1 MANVEYVQSMSG
13 KLEDV
18 KVGTTLFFTKTV
30 SESDVYMFAGI
41 TGDLSPNHVDAEYMR
56 QGRYGERLAHGALMV
71 GFMSAASSR
80 MRIGRTVSLGYDRV
94 RFVAPVKFG
103 DTITTQYTI
112 TEIDLAKKRL
122 YNQVTCTN
130 QRGEVVASA
139 VHLRSFVD

>member
-1 MANVEYVQSMSG
+1 MKIEYVQSMSE

-18 KVGTTLFFTKTV
+18 QVGTTLYFTKTV
-30 SESDVYMFAGI
+30 SEADVYMFSGI
-41 TGDLSPNHVDAEYMR
+41 TGDFSPNHVDDEYMK
-56 QGRYGERLAHGALMV
+56 QGKYGERLAHGALMV

-103 DTITTQYTI
+103 DTITTEYKI
-112 TEIDLAKKRL
+112 SEVDLQKKRI

-139 VHLRSFVD
+139 VHLRAFVA

>member
-1 MANVEYVQSMSG
+1 MTNVEYEQSFSG

-18 KVGTTLFFTKTV
+18 KVGTTLSFTKTV
-30 SESDVYMFAGI
+30 SESDVYMYAGV
-41 TGDLSPNHVDAEYMR
+41 TGDFSPNHVDAEYMR
-56 QGRYGERLAHGALMV
+56 QGRYGERIAHGALMV

-94 RFVAPVKFG
+94 RFVAAVRFG

-112 TEIDLAKKRL
+112 SDIDLAKRRL

-139 VHLRSFVD
+139 IHLRSFVD

>member
-18 KVGTTLFFTKTV
+18 KVGTTLYFTKTV
-30 SESDVYMFAGI
+30 SECDVYMFSGI
-41 TGDLSPNHVDAEYMR
+41 TGDFSPNHVDAEYMR
-56 QGRYGERLAHGALMV
+56 QGRYGERIAHGALMV

-80 MRIGRTVSLGYDRV
+80 MRIGRTVSLGYDKV
-94 RFVAPVKFG
+94 RFIAAVKFG

-112 TEIDLAKKRL
+112 SEIDVAKKRL

-139 VHLRSFVD
+139 VHLRSFVH

>member
-1 MANVEYVQSMSG
+1 MATVEYVQSMSG

-18 KVGTTLFFTKTV
+18 KVGTTLSITKTV
-30 SESDVYMFAGI
+30 SESDVYMFAGV
-41 TGDLSPNHVDAEYMR
+41 TGDFSPNHVDAEYMR

-80 MRIGRTVSLGYDRV
+80 MRIGRTVSLGYDKV

-112 TEIDLAKKRL
+112 TEIDMAKKRL

-139 VHLRSFVD
+139 IHLRSFVD

>member
-1 MANVEYVQSMSG
+1 MANVEYVQSFSG

-18 KVGTTLFFTKTV
+18 KVGTTLSFTKTV
-30 SESDVYMFAGI
+30 SESDVYMFAGV
-41 TGDLSPNHVDAEYMR
+41 TGDFSPNHVDAEYMR
-56 QGRYGERLAHGALMV
+56 QGRYGERIAHGALMV

-94 RFVAPVKFG
+94 RFVAAVRFG
-103 DTITTQYTI
+103 DTITTEYTI
-112 TEIDLAKKRL
+112 SEIDLAKKRL

-139 VHLRSFVD
+139 IHLRAFVD

>member
-56 QGRYGERLAHGALMV
+56 QGRYGERIAHGALMV
-71 GFMSAASSR
+71 GLMSAASSR

-94 RFVAPVKFG
+94 RFVAAVRFG

-112 TEIDLAKKRL
+112 SEIDMAKKRL

>member
-1 MANVEYVQSMSG
+1 MSG

>member
-18 KVGTTLFFTKTV
+18 KIGTTLFFTKTV

>member
-1 MANVEYVQSMSG
+1 MATVEYVQSFSG

-18 KVGTTLFFTKTV
+18 KVGTTLSFSKTV
-30 SESDVYMFAGI
+30 SESDVYLFAGV
-41 TGDLSPNHVDAEYMR
+41 TGDFSPNHVDAEYMR
-56 QGRYGERLAHGALMV
+56 QGRYGERIAHGALMV
-71 GFMSAASSR
+71 GFMSAASAR

-94 RFVAPVKFG
+94 RFVAAVKFG

-112 TEIDLAKKRL
+112 SEIDLAKKRL

-139 VHLRSFVD
+139 IHLRSFVD

>member
-1 MANVEYVQSMSG
+1 MATVEYVQSMSG

-18 KVGTTLFFTKTV
+18 KVGTTLSITKTV
-30 SESDVYMFAGI
+30 SECDVYMFAGV
-41 TGDLSPNHVDAEYMR
+41 TGDFSPNHVDAEYMR

-80 MRIGRTVSLGYDRV
+80 MRIGRTVSLGYDKV

-112 TEIDLAKKRL
+112 SEIDLAKKRL

-139 VHLRSFVD
+139 IHLRSFVD

>member
-13 KLEDV
+13 KLEDI
-18 KVGTTLFFTKTV
+18 KVGTTLSFTKTV
-30 SESDVYMFAGI
+30 SESDVYMFAGV
-41 TGDLSPNHVDAEYMR
+41 TGDFSPNHVDAEYMR
-56 QGRYGERLAHGALMV
+56 QGRYGERIAHGALMV

-94 RFVAPVKFG
+94 RFVAAVRFG
-103 DTITTQYTI
+103 DTITTRYTI
-112 TEIDLAKKRL
+112 SEIDLAKKRL

-139 VHLRSFVD
+139 IHLRSFVD